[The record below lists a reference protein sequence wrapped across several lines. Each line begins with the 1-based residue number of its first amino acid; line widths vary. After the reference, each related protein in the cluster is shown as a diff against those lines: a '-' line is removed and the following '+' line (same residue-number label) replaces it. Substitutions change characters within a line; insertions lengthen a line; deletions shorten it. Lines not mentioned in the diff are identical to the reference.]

1 MDLAISQPIDKLTEG
16 KFAIWLDRGIIF
28 WIFLFAICAPHSIAA
43 TQICW
48 SFGLLFW
55 VVRFFLKPRPK
66 LERTPIDYLL
76 LGFFLLTTLSSLLSY
91 DPITSIGK
99 LRAASLFTIVYLVS
113 QNIRSPRLVRA
124 LAVTLIASCMI
135 SVVYTVAERAIGRG
149 VKLTGVNAQSPLSIA
164 GLREN
169 DTILSVDNHK
179 IRTPEQLVTAI
190 VTPAPGTNEQ
200 TAYVKVYRF
209 EAFPILSVPR
219 GAIPAGTDALER
231 LAAAGWSHGRDW
243 RATGLYSMYV
253 TYAEALQLIA
263 SLAFGLFISLRQK
276 RSLAGGLLLVCV
288 AGFCFAIL
296 LTVTRASA
304 LSFLVS
310 SAVVVLV
317 GADRRTILVLAAC
330 AIPLVF
336 GGLFVLQQKRNVKFF
351 DPNDGSITWRQTV
364 QREGFHLLISNP
376 RHLAIGVGM
385 DSLKRYWRE
394 WGLFENNLPMGH
406 MHSDFL
412 QLALERGVPT
422 LVVWILLLLAYG
434 QTLWRL
440 IRHPGLEGTME
451 RGIVLGALGGLVGF
465 VSSGFVHYNWGDST
479 VVEIF
484 YLIMALTLV
493 IERNVRTGR
502 LDGLKH
508 WVYADLRR

>member
-1 MDLAISQPIDKLTEG
+1 
-16 KFAIWLDRGIIF
+16 
-28 WIFLFAICAPHSIAA
+28 
-43 TQICW
+43 
-48 SFGLLFW
+48 
-55 VVRFFLKPRPK
+55 
-66 LERTPIDYLL
+66 
-76 LGFFLLTTLSSLLSY
+76 
-91 DPITSIGK
+91 
-99 LRAASLFTIVYLVS
+99 
-113 QNIRSPRLVRA
+113 
-124 LAVTLIASCMI
+124 
-135 SVVYTVAERAIGRG
+135 
-149 VKLTGVNAQSPLSIA
+149 
-164 GLREN
+164 
-169 DTILSVDNHK
+169 
-179 IRTPEQLVTAI
+179 
-190 VTPAPGTNEQ
+190 
-200 TAYVKVYRF
+200 
-209 EAFPILSVPR
+209 
-219 GAIPAGTDALER
+219 IPAGTDALER
-231 LAAAGWSHGRDW
+231 LGADGWSHGRDW

-317 GADRRTILVLAAC
+317 GADRRTILVLAVC

-364 QREGFHLLISNP
+364 QREGFHLLISKP

-434 QTLWRL
+434 QMLWRL

-484 YLIMALTLV
+484 YLIVALTLV

-508 WVYADLRR
+508 WIYEDIRR

>member
-1 MDLAISQPIDKLTEG
+1 M
-16 KFAIWLDRGIIF
+16 
-28 WIFLFAICAPHSIAA
+28 
-43 TQICW
+43 
-48 SFGLLFW
+48 
-55 VVRFFLKPRPK
+55 
-66 LERTPIDYLL
+66 
-76 LGFFLLTTLSSLLSY
+76 
-91 DPITSIGK
+91 
-99 LRAASLFTIVYLVS
+99 
-113 QNIRSPRLVRA
+113 RA

-149 VKLTGVNAQSPLSIA
+149 VKLTGINAQSPLSIA

-190 VTPAPGTNEQ
+190 TTPAPDTNDQ
-200 TAYVKVYRF
+200 VADVKVYRF

-231 LAAAGWSHGRDW
+231 LGADGWSHGRDW

-336 GGLFVLQQKRNVKFF
+336 GGLF
-351 DPNDGSITWRQTV
+351 
-364 QREGFHLLISNP
+364 
-376 RHLAIGVGM
+376 
-385 DSLKRYWRE
+385 
-394 WGLFENNLPMGH
+394 
-406 MHSDFL
+406 
-412 QLALERGVPT
+412 
-422 LVVWILLLLAYG
+422 
-434 QTLWRL
+434 
-440 IRHPGLEGTME
+440 
-451 RGIVLGALGGLVGF
+451 
-465 VSSGFVHYNWGDST
+465 
-479 VVEIF
+479 
-484 YLIMALTLV
+484 
-493 IERNVRTGR
+493 
-502 LDGLKH
+502 
-508 WVYADLRR
+508 